1 MKENKWLDDMGF
13 FLELVYKFI
22 HRGKYDPSLSH
33 RGRSHLN
40 NLQIRSQGLTLPSLC
55 WVVLRTLA
63 GSTLDLCCIH
73 IRVRMTEGNPHCRS
87 PSLKCLKLGF

>member
-13 FLELVYKFI
+13 ILELVYKFI

-40 NLQIRSQGLTLPSLC
+40 NLQIRSQ
-55 WVVLRTLA
+55 VYV
-63 GSTLDLCCIH
+63 
-73 IRVRMTEGNPHCRS
+73 
-87 PSLKCLKLGF
+87 